1 MSWLYNLGVLVVV
14 CLADRVSD
22 NAVCYLAEWDVA
34 VLLHVIGRS
43 FFHMLFQFAVKDS
56 AESHRTD
63 VCALQELV
71 DIAVVLADQTQHQ
84 MLHADFTS
92 QGACSFFAASVQ
104 YVLYM

>member
-22 NAVCYLAEWDVA
+22 NAVCYLAERDVA

-43 FFHMLFQFAVKDS
+43 FFHTLFQFAVKDS
-56 AESHRTD
+56 AESHRAD

-71 DIAVVLADQTQHQ
+71 DIAVVLANQTQHQ
-84 MLHADFTS
+84 MLHANLAARC
-92 QGACSFFAASVQ
+92 ACSFFAASIQ